1 MMTLEEVLAVMVEA
15 EQEGKDVVRLH
26 TGEPSIYG
34 AVQEQ
39 MQELD
44 ARKLAYDSTPGVS
57 ACFGAAAS
65 LNLEY
70 TLPDIS
76 QSLIITRMEGR
87 TAVPEKES
95 IEAFAAHQCSMAI
108 YLSTGM
114 LEKLSERLIKGGYS
128 KDTTAALAYKVS
140 WPEEEIYICTVETL
154 AQTAAEH
161 GITKTALVLVGDVIN
176 KSGYSKSR
184 LYAEDFSTEFRAA
197 KKIIRRRKENA
208 VIEMECHQLYRKGI
222 RACRKDKKTF
232 QRAAA
237 SCEIHTYHGRK
248 QVENLNAWT
257 KEQFS
262 LRNAIIFIGAC
273 GIAVRTIAPFLK
285 DKLTDSPVLVLD
297 EAGNY
302 VIPLLSGHVGGA
314 NEIAL
319 QLAEL
324 LGAVPVITTATDI
337 NNAFAID
344 VFAKK
349 HDLSIDKKE
358 GIKKVSAKVLEKKK
372 LSMTIAP
379 EYAAKVDVAIGT
391 PEDGQKPE
399 PLLTLIPKEYI
410 LGIGCRRNKEEQEL
424 KAFAENCLKEAGVD
438 WKQIRAIAS
447 IDKKK
452 DEKAILKLA
461 AEHGIPFLIFDA
473 ETLSRVPG
481 TFDTSAFV
489 ASQVG
494 VDNVCERAAMAAC
507 RDNGRLVLQKRAE
520 NGMTLAIAKEDWRL
534 TLYEE

>member
-1 MMTLEEVLAVMVEA
+1 M
-15 EQEGKDVVRLH
+15 
-26 TGEPSIYG
+26 
-34 AVQEQ
+34 
-39 MQELD
+39 
-44 ARKLAYDSTPGVS
+44 
-57 ACFGAAAS
+57 
-65 LNLEY
+65 
-70 TLPDIS
+70 
-76 QSLIITRMEGR
+76 QSLKWSVISFT
-87 TAVPEKES
+87 EKGAELAEK
-95 IEAFAAHQCSMAI
+95 IKR
-108 YLSTGM
+108 LS
-114 LEKLSERLIKGGYS
+114 
-128 KDTTAALAYKVS
+128 
-140 WPEEEIYICTVETL
+140 
-154 AQTAAEH
+154 
-161 GITKTALVLVGDVIN
+161 
-176 KSGYSKSR
+176 
-184 LYAEDFSTEFRAA
+184 
-197 KKIIRRRKENA
+197 KEQ
-208 VIEMECHQLYRKGI
+208 QLP
-222 RACRKDKKTF
+222 
-232 QRAAA
+232 
-237 SCEIHTYHGRK
+237 SEIHTYHGRK

-319 QLAEL
+319 L
-324 LGAVPVITTATDI
+324 LAVPVITTATDI

-461 AEHGIPFLIFDA
+461 AEHGIPFLVFDA

>member
-1 MMTLEEVLAVMVEA
+1 M
-15 EQEGKDVVRLH
+15 
-26 TGEPSIYG
+26 
-34 AVQEQ
+34 
-39 MQELD
+39 
-44 ARKLAYDSTPGVS
+44 
-57 ACFGAAAS
+57 
-65 LNLEY
+65 
-70 TLPDIS
+70 
-76 QSLIITRMEGR
+76 QSLRWSIISFT
-87 TAVPEKES
+87 EKGAELAEK
-95 IEAFAAHQCSMAI
+95 IKR
-108 YLSTGM
+108 LS
-114 LEKLSERLIKGGYS
+114 
-128 KDTTAALAYKVS
+128 
-140 WPEEEIYICTVETL
+140 
-154 AQTAAEH
+154 
-161 GITKTALVLVGDVIN
+161 
-176 KSGYSKSR
+176 
-184 LYAEDFSTEFRAA
+184 
-197 KKIIRRRKENA
+197 KEQ
-208 VIEMECHQLYRKGI
+208 QLP
-222 RACRKDKKTF
+222 
-232 QRAAA
+232 
-237 SCEIHTYHGRK
+237 CEIHTYHGRK

-262 LRNAIIFIGAC
+262 LRNVILFIGAC

-319 QLAEL
+319 LLAEL

-337 NNAFAID
+337 NNTFAID

-372 LSMTIAP
+372 LSMAIAP
-379 EYAAKVDVAIGT
+379 EYAAKVDVAIGAL
-391 PEDGQKPE
+391 EDGKKPE
-399 PLLTLIPKEYI
+399 ALLTLIPKEYI

-461 AEHGIPFLIFDA
+461 AEHGIPFLVFDA
-473 ETLSRVPG
+473 ESLSRVPG
-481 TFDTSAFV
+481 TFDASAFV
-489 ASQVG
+489 ESQVG

>member
-1 MMTLEEVLAVMVEA
+1 MQSLKWSVISFTEKGAELAE
-15 EQEGKDVVRLH
+15 KIKRL
-26 TGEPSIYG
+26 S
-34 AVQEQ
+34 QEQ
-39 MQELD
+39 Q
-44 ARKLAYDSTPGVS
+44 
-57 ACFGAAAS
+57 
-65 LNLEY
+65 
-70 TLPDIS
+70 LP
-76 QSLIITRMEGR
+76 
-87 TAVPEKES
+87 
-95 IEAFAAHQCSMAI
+95 
-108 YLSTGM
+108 
-114 LEKLSERLIKGGYS
+114 
-128 KDTTAALAYKVS
+128 
-140 WPEEEIYICTVETL
+140 
-154 AQTAAEH
+154 
-161 GITKTALVLVGDVIN
+161 
-176 KSGYSKSR
+176 
-184 LYAEDFSTEFRAA
+184 
-197 KKIIRRRKENA
+197 
-208 VIEMECHQLYRKGI
+208 
-222 RACRKDKKTF
+222 
-232 QRAAA
+232 
-237 SCEIHTYHGRK
+237 CEIHTYHGRK

-319 QLAEL
+319 LLAEL

-358 GIKKVSAKVLEKKK
+358 GIKKVSAKVLGKKK

-379 EYAAKVDVAIGT
+379 EYATKVDVAIGT

-399 PLLTLIPKEYI
+399 PLLTLIP
-410 LGIGCRRNKEEQEL
+410 NKEEQEL
-424 KAFAENCLKEAGVD
+424 KAFAESCLKEAGVD

-461 AEHGIPFLIFDA
+461 AEHGIPFLVFDA

-481 TFDTSAFV
+481 TFDTSVFV

>member
-1 MMTLEEVLAVMVEA
+1 M
-15 EQEGKDVVRLH
+15 
-26 TGEPSIYG
+26 
-34 AVQEQ
+34 
-39 MQELD
+39 
-44 ARKLAYDSTPGVS
+44 
-57 ACFGAAAS
+57 
-65 LNLEY
+65 
-70 TLPDIS
+70 
-76 QSLIITRMEGR
+76 QSLKWSVISFT
-87 TAVPEKES
+87 EKGAELAEK
-95 IEAFAAHQCSMAI
+95 IKR
-108 YLSTGM
+108 LS
-114 LEKLSERLIKGGYS
+114 
-128 KDTTAALAYKVS
+128 
-140 WPEEEIYICTVETL
+140 
-154 AQTAAEH
+154 
-161 GITKTALVLVGDVIN
+161 
-176 KSGYSKSR
+176 
-184 LYAEDFSTEFRAA
+184 
-197 KKIIRRRKENA
+197 KEQ
-208 VIEMECHQLYRKGI
+208 QLP
-222 RACRKDKKTF
+222 
-232 QRAAA
+232 
-237 SCEIHTYHGRK
+237 SEIHTYHGRK

-262 LRNAIIFIGAC
+262 LRNVILFIGAC

-319 QLAEL
+319 LLAEL

-424 KAFAENCLKEAGVD
+424 KAFAESCLKEAGVD
-438 WKQIRAIAS
+438 WKQIYAVPAQTASRTAAAAPSVHRTSLRRRAYRSPAAIFPIRWPVLRMNDAKCARSVLSSKTRRAPHRLFSSKKYLRCSSDSSSHARRYFSSCSEVSPAKYFCMTES
-447 IDKKK
+447 I
-452 DEKAILKLA
+452 I
-461 AEHGIPFLIFDA
+461 IVSSIC
-473 ETLSRVPG
+473 SV
-481 TFDTSAFV
+481 SV
-489 ASQVG
+489 
-494 VDNVCERAAMAAC
+494 
-507 RDNGRLVLQKRAE
+507 
-520 NGMTLAIAKEDWRL
+520 
-534 TLYEE
+534 

>member
-1 MMTLEEVLAVMVEA
+1 M
-15 EQEGKDVVRLH
+15 
-26 TGEPSIYG
+26 
-34 AVQEQ
+34 
-39 MQELD
+39 
-44 ARKLAYDSTPGVS
+44 
-57 ACFGAAAS
+57 
-65 LNLEY
+65 
-70 TLPDIS
+70 
-76 QSLIITRMEGR
+76 QSLKWSVISFT
-87 TAVPEKES
+87 EKGAELAEK
-95 IEAFAAHQCSMAI
+95 IKR
-108 YLSTGM
+108 LS
-114 LEKLSERLIKGGYS
+114 
-128 KDTTAALAYKVS
+128 
-140 WPEEEIYICTVETL
+140 
-154 AQTAAEH
+154 
-161 GITKTALVLVGDVIN
+161 
-176 KSGYSKSR
+176 
-184 LYAEDFSTEFRAA
+184 
-197 KKIIRRRKENA
+197 KEQ
-208 VIEMECHQLYRKGI
+208 QLP
-222 RACRKDKKTF
+222 
-232 QRAAA
+232 
-237 SCEIHTYHGRK
+237 CEIHTYHGRK

-319 QLAEL
+319 LLAEL

-379 EYAAKVDVAIGT
+379 EYA
-391 PEDGQKPE
+391 EDGQKPE

-424 KAFAENCLKEAGVD
+424 KAFAESCLKEAGVD

-461 AEHGIPFLIFDA
+461 AEHGIPFLGFDA